1 MKKEFVITSTNNIV
15 EVAEEFINY
24 FKDNRLF
31 AFKGKMGAGKT
42 TFIKALCEVLKVKDT
57 VCSPTFAIIN
67 VYLTENEEEIYHF
80 DFYRLNSP
88 SQAFDIGIEEYFYSG
103 NYCFMEWAENIEELV
118 PEDCLWV
125 EIEEMED
132 KSRRLRIEY

>member
-57 VCSPTFAIIN
+57 VCSPTFAIVN
-67 VYLTENEEEIYHF
+67 VYLTETEEEIYHF

>member
-1 MKKEFVITSTNNIV
+1 MKKEFVITSTDNIV

-57 VCSPTFAIIN
+57 VCSPTFAIVN

-125 EIEEMED
+125 EIEERED